1 MTGFASGIKKGV
13 MVQQGQTIGYVGS
26 TGLATGPHVCY
37 RFWKNG
43 KQIDHRTEKF
53 PTSIP
58 MVDSLLPSYL
68 EYIKPIKE
76 KIDSMPI
83 TPYMVEEAA
92 E

>member
-1 MTGFASGIKKGV
+1 

-68 EYIKPIKE
+68 EYINQLRKKLTLCRLHLIRWK
-76 KIDSMPI
+76 KLRNRSL
-83 TPYMVEEAA
+83 TSRFK
-92 E
+92 